1 VGVILDFPSTRKTD
15 IQASFQLN
23 QLSNSL
29 VDPDKN
35 KCKIFPPPNPML
47 CPFPK
52 EEFENEIYLPSVKAT
67 CPASFVTIS
76 NVSNY
81 AVCVL
86 KTLDKFIIGFGGG
99 NILHL
104 FLSGSTK
111 LFDS

>member
-1 VGVILDFPSTRKTD
+1 MTSI
-15 IQASFQLN
+15 
-23 QLSNSL
+23 
-29 VDPDKN
+29 
-35 KCKIFPPPNPML
+35 L

-67 CPASFVTIS
+67 CHASFVTIS
-76 NVSNY
+76 NVSIY

-111 LFDS
+111 PFDSRLS